1 MEKQNNEMSILKKM
15 ILSTV
20 LIFGVILFLGKVL
33 APFIL
38 AFLLA
43 YILEPLVFKLNNKFK
58 INRAIIAL
66 ILSATL
72 FVAIL
77 SLFLFAIPALFY
89 EIKLILSKLPD
100 IINYLNNDFV
110 NAVNTK
116 YNTKFDVDFINLDIS
131 NFSLQN
137 GLKSHPEYV
146 RSITISGI
154 HVFEKFLL
162 TCLFPIILYF
172 SILNFH
178 TLCEYIKSI
187 IPDSQRCIFMPVVD
201 DVVNSL
207 SRYIRG
213 QSIVMAIMLVYYV
226 TAMYFTHGF
235 VLVGVLTASLLFI
248 PYLGIITGLLLS
260 IIISLTSGSDIGIS
274 TILIIYGIG
283 YVLEHWM
290 VMPYFIGNSI
300 GVHPIIMIMFILI
313 FAYVFGIVGVML
325 ALPLTAIFS
334 VLIKR
339 MYIGYTK
346 SVTK

>member
-1 MEKQNNEMSILKKM
+1 MQKENSEISLLKK
-15 ILSTV
+15 IIISTV
-20 LIFGVILFLGKVL
+20 LVFGIILFLGKVL

-43 YILEPLVFKLNNKFK
+43 YILEPLVFKLNDKFK
-58 INRAIIAL
+58 INRGVISL
-66 ILSATL
+66 IFSATL
-72 FVAIL
+72 FIAIL
-77 SLFLFAIPALFY
+77 SIFLFAIPALFY
-89 EIKLILSKLPD
+89 EFKLIVSKLPD
-100 IINYLNNDFV
+100 IINYLNNDLI
-110 NAVNTK
+110 NTVNTK
-116 YNTKFDVDFINLDIS
+116 YNTKFDVDFINIDIS

-154 HVFEKFLL
+154 HVFEKLL
-162 TCLFPIILYF
+162 LSCLFPIILYF

-178 TLCEYIKSI
+178 ALCEYIKSV
-187 IPDSQRCIFMPVVD
+187 IPNTQRNILTPVVD
-201 DVVNSL
+201 DIVNSL

-226 TAMYFTHGF
+226 SAMYFTHGF
-235 VLVGVLTASLLFI
+235 VLVGILTASLLFI

-260 IIISLTSGSDIGIS
+260 IIISITSSGSDIGIS

-283 YVLEHWM
+283 YVLEHWI
-290 VMPYFIGNSI
+290 VIPYFIGNSI

-313 FAYVFGIVGVML
+313 FAYVFGIIGVML

-339 MYIGYTK
+339 MYLGYTK
-346 SVTK
+346 SLK